1 MTKLYN
7 QKTISKNFVSTG
19 IRGNTSFVYKGFDS
33 NKFKTGFKL
42 FDADL
47 VKQDIL
53 NHFHIRKGEKL
64 ENPDFGTIIW
74 DMLFEPFT
82 EETKRL
88 ISQDVETIVNYD
100 PRIRVNAVIVDST
113 QQGIRIEVELIFL
126 PFNISESLKFDFDRQ
141 NLQVN

>member
-1 MTKLYN
+1 MAKLYN
-7 QKTISKNFVSTG
+7 QKTVAKDFVSSGTQ
-19 IRGNTSFVYKGFDS
+19 GNTAFVYKGFDS
-33 NKFKTGFKL
+33 NNTKLGFKL
-42 FDADL
+42 YDADL

-88 ISQDVETIVNYD
+88 ISEDVETIINYD

-113 QQGIRIEVELIFL
+113 DQGIRIEVELVFL

>member
-1 MTKLYN
+1 MAKLYN
-7 QKTISKNFVSTG
+7 QKTISKNFVSEG
-19 IRGNTSFVYKGFDS
+19 IRGNSSFVYKGFNS
-33 NKFKTGFKL
+33 KNSKTGFKL

-88 ISQDVETIVNYD
+88 ISKDVEDIVNYD
-100 PRIRVNAVIVDST
+100 PRIRVNTVIVDST
-113 QQGIRIEVELIFL
+113 EQGIRIEIELVFL